1 MTPVTF
7 KDKKSRHFK
16 KSQVHSADSR
26 NIDINPLKNQQRGKH
41 KETDQ
46 WKKPKILETDPHKY
60 IPLTLDQG
68 AKLISGKRKE
78 YGSQT

>member
-26 NIDINPLKNQQRGKH
+26 NIDINPLNNQQRGKH

-46 WKKPKILETDPHKY
+46 WKKPKILETDPH
-60 IPLTLDQG
+60 ID
-68 AKLISGKRKE
+68 IE
-78 YGSQT
+78 YFTQVLSQEEK